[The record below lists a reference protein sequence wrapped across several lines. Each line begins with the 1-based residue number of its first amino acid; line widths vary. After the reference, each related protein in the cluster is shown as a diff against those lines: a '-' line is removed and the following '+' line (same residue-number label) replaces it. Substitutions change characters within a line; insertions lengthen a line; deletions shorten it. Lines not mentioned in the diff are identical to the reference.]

1 MSTEDKLLGE
11 KIKTAREFK
20 KLTQDKLG
28 QLVGLSSQQIRR
40 IEQGK
45 SAASAVVLMRIARV
59 FDDLSG
65 SKEVMWSRF
74 MAWFMEHIR
83 TVERKADDLWLKHK
97 LHESNPLVTSFVVRE
112 QILKDQGLWDEKETL
127 DWKEITQQNLIMIR
141 RLFAALMT
149 ADDEPEKELTV
160 DEAVSI
166 FFSMSEEKIKTM
178 REDFERDLPIV
189 DWTYETLR
197 EQVSKKLHLQHEIKK
212 AQGEIYFDKDGK
224 IIPEP
229 ESVKILKP
237 QPIIELPKAIFDTS
251 TREGQERQEE
261 ENIVHELRGLPK
273 EKNRTKKTKKKK
285 K

>member
-11 KIKTAREFK
+11 KVKTAREFK

-45 SAASAVVLMRIARV
+45 STVGAVILMRIARV

-83 TVERKADDLWLKHK
+83 TVEGKADELWLKHK

-112 QILKDQGLWDEKETL
+112 QILKEQGLWDEEETL
-127 DWKEITQQNLIMIR
+127 DWKTITQENLIMIR

-149 ADDEPEKELTV
+149 AEDKPEKELTI
-160 DEAVSI
+160 DEAVSM
-166 FFSMSEEKIKTM
+166 FFGIREEEIKKI
-178 REDFERDLPIV
+178 REGIERNLPIV
-189 DWTYETLR
+189 EWTYEELR
-197 EQVSKKLHLQHEIKK
+197 EQVAKTLHLQHEIKRSQTQLYSFEEADIPITERLK
-212 AQGEIYFDKDGK
+212 LDMEKLEEDKIASEVG
-224 IIPEP
+224 
-229 ESVKILKP
+229 
-237 QPIIELPKAIFDTS
+237 
-251 TREGQERQEE
+251 
-261 ENIVHELRGLPK
+261 GLSK
-273 EKNRTKKTKKKK
+273 EKCKTKKTKTQHKKK
-285 K
+285 